1 MNIRLNIKK
10 LNMIIFKLVLDKI
23 VNVYSKNN
31 KIKISQWEIYILL

>member
-23 VNVYSKNN
+23 VNVYFKNN
-31 KIKISQWEIYILL
+31 KIKIS